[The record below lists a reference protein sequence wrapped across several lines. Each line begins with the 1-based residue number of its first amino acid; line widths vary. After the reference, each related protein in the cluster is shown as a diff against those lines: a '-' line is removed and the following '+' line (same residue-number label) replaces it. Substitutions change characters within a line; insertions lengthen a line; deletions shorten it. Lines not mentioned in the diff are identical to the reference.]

1 MVNRKQLTPEHKAK
15 LHAGLRA
22 YHMKIKSHTKE
33 KPIRISDKELADILM
48 RLLSE

>member
-22 YHMKIKSHTKE
+22 YHMKKKQSTKQKS
-33 KPIRISDKELADILM
+33 IYISDKELAEILM
-48 RLLSE
+48 SLLK